1 MQNVE
6 PQLLYIDNTLAPG
19 SQTFVRQRPASPVCL
34 LEVASPCDICDP
46 SQPHGFQDETAWV
59 PFVTS
64 GGTDLELP
72 APTTLMQPWRTRAI
86 DSTFFTC
93 APVRRSKNVF
103 GRHFI
108 APYEERKSA
117 PEWFARQKQGTN
129 CSFSGGIPEAKSD
142 FFGTL
147 NLEFVEVRWFFSE
160 YVLFFQPP

>member
-46 SQPHGFQDETAWV
+46 WQPHGFQNETAWV

-72 APTTLMQPWRTRAI
+72 APTRLMQP
-86 DSTFFTC
+86 
-93 APVRRSKNVF
+93 
-103 GRHFI
+103 
-108 APYEERKSA
+108 
-117 PEWFARQKQGTN
+117 
-129 CSFSGGIPEAKSD
+129 
-142 FFGTL
+142 
-147 NLEFVEVRWFFSE
+147 
-160 YVLFFQPP
+160 